1 MGAGRVSPEDNGGY
15 LIIANDKILG
25 RSTSNF
31 ESLLGINLRVKLIKT
46 RKYIK
51 II

>member
-15 LIIANDKILG
+15 LIIINNKIL

-31 ESLLGINLRVKLIKT
+31 ASLLGINLRVKLIKT
-46 RKYIK
+46 
-51 II
+51 

>member
-15 LIIANDKILG
+15 LIVINNKIL

-31 ESLLGINLRVKLIKT
+31 ASLLGINLTVKLIKT
-46 RKYIK
+46 WKYIK
-51 II
+51 IV

>member
-15 LIIANDKILG
+15 LIIANDKIL

-31 ESLLGINLRVKLIKT
+31 ASLLGINLRVKLIKT